1 MTSSVT
7 STQQLAF
14 GYAPTRDDAKEVAL
28 SPHPEDTSTEGSLGH
43 LSLFGED
50 GFEFSDLID
59 VVNPLQHL
67 PFVSTMY
74 RENTG
79 DELGAVPRVAGAT
92 LFFGPIGLV
101 SSLANVFIEGSTGKD
116 MGEHVADWVL
126 PDDGSEE
133 LQTAENNTDGVIDA
147 NDGSVDPVSA
157 WARQEV
163 AWAQSRANT
172 WAPPPPETVP
182 DAAPHLR
189 RTDQLAAAS
198 APSAYTDTVMPMRL
212 TEDVRS
218 AAWAY
223 RAAAALG
230 APSTNAGAV

>member
-14 GYAPTRDDAKEVAL
+14 GYSPTRDNAEEIAL
-28 SPHPEDTSTEGSLGH
+28 SPHPEDVPTEGSLGH
-43 LSLFGED
+43 ISLFGED

-101 SSLANVFIEGSTGKD
+101 TSLANVFIEGSTGKD

-133 LQTAENNTDGVIDA
+133 LQTAENDA
-147 NDGSVDPVSA
+147 DEGSVDPVSA

-189 RTDQLAAAS
+189 RPDQLAAAS
-198 APSAYTDTVMPMRL
+198 AANTHTDTFMPMRL
-212 TEDVRS
+212 PEDARS
-218 AAWAY
+218 ATWAY
-223 RAAAALG
+223 RAAAALA
-230 APSTNAGAV
+230 APTTSAGAA